1 MADLSSYWPE
11 SLGHLNA
18 PYDDGTSDF
27 VVIAKIDDS
36 PINAYKGCLTVS
48 TALVPIDQVDEVLAA
63 KGGIGWQ
70 VRSWGPLPVVN
81 EGQVYDTDFWVDGR
95 RDRKETFQTIV
106 NAWTVHDRQVVL
118 PDNVMLMT
126 YGLVPRHLKD
136 SVSWDDPQG
145 PVYDVVRVRSCV
157 DHSRKID
164 RPLAQIS
171 MRRDYLEDYCSLK
184 GCAAIAVYYEERFSI
199 GDRAFD
205 EILADETGKEFEL
218 PGRRLVLSKLK
229 GWRQE
234 TPQFS
239 RVWGSRLILRPKR
252 RPITEPRQPELIWP
266 GDSVPMTLDK
276 ASEHYP
282 SAFVSDDV
290 LCEYEVRPEFVVFPE
305 SGGVSYNG
313 WWSVGNCQR
322 IGRNYI
328 CVELKKLYE
337 GCPPHVIEHW
347 HRFSVSEKVA
357 EQDVEN
363 QGNLNIAL
371 RAKNIVHAFLEL
383 TKSLEQLGNRLG
395 ADFTQEDIGSLVTEK
410 VKYEGW
416 WTPAVVKPLTRVAK
430 LSSSREDFLSRG
442 SALFQLLENLKP
454 APLRNLLIQIGIR
467 REIIKDFASLRL
479 LATLAQLAT
488 IAVNGGYKFS
498 EDRSSIV
505 PLWDLQSKVVTLER
519 LLALNSL
526 RSCASH
532 TPSADR
538 DKKITTALEKFG
550 IDLAAQSRGWGH
562 AIDALYDGIE
572 EDLKALSAL
581 FSQT

>member
-11 SLGHLNA
+11 SLRHLNA

-27 VVIAKIDDS
+27 VVIAKTDDA
-36 PINAYKGCLTVS
+36 PINAYKGCLKVS
-48 TALVPIDQVDEVLAA
+48 TALVPIDQVNDVLAA

-81 EGQVYDTDFWVDGR
+81 EGQVYDTHFWIEGR
-95 RDRKETFQTIV
+95 GDRKEKFQTII
-106 NAWTVHDRQVVL
+106 NAWIVHDREVVL

-145 PVYDVVRVRSCV
+145 PVYDVVRGRSYV

-164 RPLAQIS
+164 RPLAQIT

-218 PGRRLVLSKLK
+218 PGRRLVLSKLGG

-239 RVWGSRLILRPKR
+239 RVWGSRLILKPKS
-252 RPITEPRQPELIWP
+252 RPITEPSEPELIWAD
-266 GDSVPMTLDK
+266 DSVPMTLDK
-276 ASEHYP
+276 ASQHYP

-290 LCEYEVRPEFVVFPE
+290 LCEYEARPEFVVFPE
-305 SGGVSYNG
+305 SGGVSYSG

-328 CVELKKLYE
+328 SVELKKLYE
-337 GCPPHVIEHW
+337 GCPPHVIAHW
-347 HRFSVSEKVA
+347 HRFSVPEKVA
-357 EQDVEN
+357 EQDAAN
-363 QGNLNIAL
+363 QGNRNIAL
-371 RAKNIVHAFLEL
+371 RAKGIVHAFLEL
-383 TKSLEQLGNRLG
+383 TKTLEQLGTRLG
-395 ADFTQEDIGSLVTEK
+395 ADFTQEDIGSLVAEK
-410 VKYEGW
+410 IRYEGW
-416 WTPAVVKPLTRVAK
+416 WTPAVVKPLTYVAK
-430 LSSSREDFLSRG
+430 LSASREDFLSRG

-467 REIIKDFASLRL
+467 REVIKDFASLKL
-479 LATLAQLAT
+479 LGTLAQLAT
-488 IAVNGGYKFS
+488 VAVKKGYTFS

-505 PLWDLQSKVVTLER
+505 PLWDHEFKVVALER
-519 LLALNSL
+519 LFALNSL

-538 DKKITTALEKFG
+538 DTKITIALEKFG
-550 IDLAAQSRGWGH
+550 IELAAQSSGWGY
-562 AIDALYDGIE
+562 AIDALYDGT
-572 EDLKALSAL
+572 DVTPVLSSAAI
-581 FSQT
+581 